1 MLPDPLHPAIVHLPI
16 ALAILIPG
24 LALLGMILISRGF
37 LPVRAWG
44 LVVVLQVLLLG
55 SGWLALETG
64 EDQEERIE
72 RVVAESH
79 VENHEE
85 AAERFL
91 LIAGLGLLVLGTGL
105 LPERAGTTG
114 RVVGVLAA
122 FGVFAAGISVGHSGG
137 DLVYKHGA
145 ASAYVDA
152 VDARGTN
159 GADLSALYE
168 DD

>member
-24 LALLGMILISRGF
+24 LALLGMILISKGF

-44 LVVVLQVLLLG
+44 FVVLLQVLLLG
-55 SGWLALETG
+55 SGWLAVETG

-72 RVVAESH
+72 RIVAERH
-79 VENHEE
+79 IEDHEE

-91 LIAGLGLLVLGTGL
+91 FAAGLGLLALGTGL
-105 LPERAGTTG
+105 LPERAGTIG
-114 RVVGVLAA
+114 RVAGVLVTFA
-122 FGVFAAGISVGHSGG
+122 VFAAGLSVGHSGG

-152 VDARGTN
+152 RG
-159 GADLSALYE
+159 ASAAHQSSRYE
-168 DD
+168 ED

>member
-24 LALLGMILISRGF
+24 LALLGMILISKGF

-44 LVVVLQVLLLG
+44 LVVLLQVLLLG

-64 EDQEERIE
+64 EDQEERVE

-79 VENHEE
+79 IEDHEE

-91 LIAGLGLLVLGTGL
+91 LFTGLGLLALGTGL

-122 FGVFAAGISVGHSGG
+122 VGVFAAGVSVGHTGG

-145 ASAYVDA
+145 ASAYVNGPA
-152 VDARGTN
+152 AS
-159 GADLSALYE
+159 GADLVAHSE
-168 DD
+168 GD